1 MIDSLKRPIIVYG
14 RPFCGM
20 IAPIRK
26 LLRAVKAPYEYVDIY
41 LNPDARDQVAEINNG
56 SLSVPTLVF
65 PDGSI
70 LTEPSVEMVKTKLK
84 FMGFKIESL
93 AMKQP
98 TTWDALRSP
107 VIFFSLMAAIYLFF
121 HFIETV

>member
-1 MIDSLKRPIIVYG
+1 MVNSLKKPIIVYG

-26 LLRAVKAPYEYVDIY
+26 LLQAVKAPHEYFDIF
-41 LNPDARDQVAEINNG
+41 LNPDARNHVAEINQGN
-56 SLSVPTLVF
+56 LSVPTLVF

-84 FMGFKIESL
+84 FMGFKIESV

-107 VIFFSLMAAIYLFF
+107 VIFFSLMSAIYLFF

>member
-1 MIDSLKRPIIVYG
+1 MVNSPKKPIIIYG

-26 LLRAVKAPYEYVDIY
+26 LLHAVKAPHEYFDIY
-41 LNPDARDQVAEINNG
+41 LNPDARNKVAEINNG
-56 SLSVPTLVF
+56 SLSVPTIVF

-84 FMGFKIESL
+84 FLGFKIETL

-107 VIFFSLMAAIYLFF
+107 VIFFSLMTAIYLFF

>member
-1 MIDSLKRPIIVYG
+1 MANSQKKPIIVYG

-20 IAPIRK
+20 IAPIRT
-26 LLRAVKAPYEYVDIY
+26 LLRAVKAPHEYIDIY
-41 LNPDARDQVAEINNG
+41 LNPDARDQVAQINRG

-84 FMGFKIESL
+84 FMGFKIETL
-93 AMKQP
+93 AMKRP
-98 TTWDALRSP
+98 TTWEALRSP
-107 VIFFSLMAAIYLFF
+107 VIFFSLMTAIYLFF

>member
-1 MIDSLKRPIIVYG
+1 MVNLPNKPIIIYG

-26 LLRAVKAPYEYVDIY
+26 LLRAVKAPHEYIDIY
-41 LNPDARDQVAEINNG
+41 LNPDARDQVAQINRG
-56 SLSVPTLVF
+56 SLSVPTLIF

-84 FMGFKIESL
+84 FMGFKIETL
-93 AMKQP
+93 ALKQP
-98 TTWDALRSP
+98 STWDTLRSP